1 MTKGWHLASHAEVRS
16 ISFLVEKCQ
25 LLKRYCIKVISCLVK
40 LNFHMNKNIFYL
52 KRGIVSTI
60 LIAFVFLAPSCKKE
74 PKPEPGTGK
83 EELVKI
89 NSWVTEE
96 MRFWYYWNKGIPANS
111 ALNFKLEPEEFF
123 KSILNKDDR
132 FSWIDKAENLKDDL
146 AGVSATTGLNFGL
159 VRDDD
164 TVIGFVRYVV
174 PKSPADLAGIE
185 RGMFFTKVD
194 GQSMTVS
201 NYNSILDP
209 YYKGKG
215 FSVQMAELD
224 GNNFKET
231 EKIDLA
237 AVKVS
242 EPAVY
247 LFNTITTE
255 SGRKVGYLFYNRF
268 LSDSPERAHSEELF
282 EAFQYFKANGVQELI
297 LDLRYN
303 LGGSIAISG
312 LLSALI
318 MPNYDENKL
327 FVEYKYNDDLNE
339 LLDAFRFHSFK
350 SLFSKEWLPKVP
362 AANLNLNKVYVLATY
377 NSASASELVINN
389 LRPYMEVV
397 HIGET
402 TRGKNEGSITIED
415 ERKDIEEKDRIEW
428 AMQPIILMLAN
439 AEHYGD
445 YHDGLLP
452 TFGAKE
458 GYELKPL
465 GDKDDPL
472 VKVALEKIDPS
483 MTARVRA
490 TPPRVLSMLRDVK
503 GFDEINNKAK
513 PILVDDATK
522 KELMRRIK

>member
-1 MTKGWHLASHAEVRS
+1 MNRN
-16 ISFLVEKCQ
+16 ISF
-25 LLKRYCIKVISCLVK
+25 
-40 LNFHMNKNIFYL
+40 L
-52 KRGIVSTI
+52 KRGILSAI
-60 LIAFVFLAPSCKKE
+60 LIAFIFLVPSCKKE
-74 PKPEPGTGK
+74 PRVDPDGDDK
-83 EELVKI
+83 ELVKI

-111 ALNFKLEPEEFF
+111 ALNFNLEPEKFF
-123 KSILNKDDR
+123 ESILDEDDR

-159 VRDDD
+159 VRDGD
-164 TVIGFVRYVV
+164 TIIGFVRYVV

-185 RGMFFTKVD
+185 RGMFFSKVD

-201 NYNSILDP
+201 NYNSILEP
-209 YYKGKG
+209 YYSGKG

-224 GNNFKET
+224 GNDFIET
-231 EKIDLA
+231 QKIDLA

-247 LFNTITTE
+247 VFNTITTE

-268 LSDSPERAHSEELF
+268 LSDSPERAHSDELF
-282 EAFQYFKANGVQELI
+282 EAFQYFKANGVQDLI
-297 LDLRYN
+297 LDVRYN
-303 LGGSIAISG
+303 LGGSIAVSG

-318 MPNYDENKL
+318 MPNYDENKV

-350 SLFSKEWLPKVP
+350 SLFSKEWLSKVP

-389 LRPYMEVV
+389 LRPYMDVV

-415 ERKDIEEKDRIEW
+415 ERENIDEKERIDW

-445 YHDGLLP
+445 YHEGLIP
-452 TFGAKE
+452 AFEVREVGTGTKE
-458 GYELKPL
+458 EYKLKPL
-465 GDKDDPL
+465 GDKEDPL
-472 VKVALEKIDPS
+472 VKKALAQIDPS
-483 MTARVRA
+483 MASKARA
-490 TPPRVLSMLRDVK
+490 TPPRVLSMLRGIK
-503 GFDEINNKAK
+503 SFDEINNKAT
-513 PILVDDATK
+513 PVLVDGTID
-522 KELMRRIK
+522 KELLRRRIK